1 MCEFFGVPQ
10 KMQLHWPGDSSRA
23 LLIPYLE
30 VTIRPWKG
38 HDSPSPSQKGHVFA
52 EFPGT
57 WNITTVY
64 YNLG

>member
-1 MCEFFGVPQ
+1 MCEIFGVAQ

-38 HDSPSPSQKGHVFA
+38 HVWTHHPKKVTIA
-52 EFPGT
+52 EFPVT
-57 WNITTVY
+57 LNISTVY
-64 YNLG
+64 YYLG